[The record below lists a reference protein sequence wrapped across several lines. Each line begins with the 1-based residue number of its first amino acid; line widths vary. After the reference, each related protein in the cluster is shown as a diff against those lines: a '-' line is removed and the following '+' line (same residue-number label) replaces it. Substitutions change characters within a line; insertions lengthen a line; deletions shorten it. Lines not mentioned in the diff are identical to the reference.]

1 MTLKMAGGD
10 PISRDAFKQKIGR
23 VATALKNEGLREGD
37 SVALL
42 LRNDLTFLEVEQ
54 AAAITGI
61 LPVPL
66 NWHNAP
72 EETRYVLEDC
82 GAKLVVAHSDLYNAA
97 GSAAF
102 PDGVKVV
109 ILSTPPSVREAFG
122 LAPSTADLP
131 DAAVEYTAWRDACE
145 PTFQDNPPMPS
156 SVIYTSG
163 TTGHPKGVVRNPRTA
178 EQAMASRNALIEIY
192 GLAGIEG
199 ATVRTAIIGP
209 HYHAAPTTHANFCYS
224 RGADIVVVPRFDAE
238 ALLALIE
245 KERITHLNMVPIMFS
260 RMLKLPPEVRSA
272 YDLSSLRYISHA
284 AAPCPPDV
292 KRAMIEW
299 LGPIIS
305 EFYGS
310 TEMGNIT
317 LCSSQEWLER
327 PGTVG
332 RKLKGAG
339 LLVVDD
345 AGNEVPPNT
354 IGTILGRGP
363 GLTDFV
369 YRNREDETTGCFM
382 NGLIVP
388 GDAGY
393 VDEDGY
399 LFICD
404 RNKDMIISGGVNIY
418 PAEIEAVL
426 HAMDD
431 IADCAVFGIPDE
443 EYGESICAHVQMQE
457 GASRDPKAIQDRLRD
472 KLAGYKVPRKIVFED
487 ALPREDS
494 GKVKKFHLRAPYW
507 EAAGRRI

>member
-1 MTLKMAGGD
+1 MTLKMAGGETL
-10 PISRDAFKQKIGR
+10 SRDAFRQQVGR
-23 VATALKNEGLREGD
+23 VASALVQEGLREGD
-37 SVALL
+37 CVALL

-54 AAAITGI
+54 AAAITGM
-61 LPVPL
+61 LAVPL

-72 EETRYVLEDC
+72 QETRYVLEDC
-82 GAKLVVAHSDLYNAA
+82 GAKVVVAHSDLYQVA
-97 GSAAF
+97 GPAAF
-102 PDGVKVV
+102 PAGVKVV
-109 ILSTPPSVREAFG
+109 ILSTPAAVREAFA
-122 LAPSTADLP
+122 LPPSTADLP
-131 DAAVEYTAWRDACE
+131 EGAVEYTAWRDACT
-145 PTFQDNPPMPS
+145 PTFRDNAPMPS

-163 TTGHPKGVVRNPRTA
+163 TTGHPKGVVRIPRTA
-178 EQAMASRNALIEIY
+178 EQALASRNALIACY
-192 GLAGIEG
+192 GLTGSDG
-199 ATVRTAIIGP
+199 AQVRTAIIGP
-209 HYHAAPTTHANFCYS
+209 HYHAAPTVHANFCYG

-238 ALLALIE
+238 ELLALIE

-260 RMLKLPPEVRSA
+260 RLLKLPKQVRDA

-292 KRAMIEW
+292 KRGMIDW

-317 LCSSQEWLER
+317 LCSSSEWLER

-332 RKLKGAG
+332 RKLPGAG
-339 LLVVDD
+339 LQIVDA

-354 IGTILGRGP
+354 IGTILGRAP
-363 GLTDFV
+363 GITDFV
-369 YRNREDETTGCFM
+369 YRNREEESAACFM

-393 VDEDGY
+393 VDEEGY

-426 HAMDD
+426 HAMDEV
-431 IADCAVFGIPDE
+431 ADCAVFGIPDE
-443 EYGESICAHVQMQE
+443 EYGESICAHILLQDGV
-457 GASRDPKAIQDRLRD
+457 ARDAKAIQARMRDR
-472 KLAGYKVPRKIVFED
+472 LAGYKVPRRIVFED
-487 ALPREDS
+487 TLPREDS

>member
-1 MTLKMAGGD
+1 MTLTMVGGETL
-10 PISRDAFKQKIGR
+10 SREAFRTRAGR
-23 VATALKNEGLREGD
+23 VATALLNEGLREGD

-61 LPVPL
+61 HAVPL

-82 GAKLVVAHSDLYNAA
+82 AAKVVVAHSDLYHVA
-97 GSAAF
+97 GANAF
-102 PDGVKVV
+102 PPNVTVV
-109 ILSTPPSVREAFG
+109 VLPTPAALCDAFDIGPSSVAQPQNTVDYR
-122 LAPSTADLP
+122 
-131 DAAVEYTAWRDACE
+131 AWRDACE
-145 PTFQDNPPMPS
+145 PMINDKPPMPS

-163 TTGHPKGVVRNPRTA
+163 TTGHPKGVVRNPRTT
-178 EQAMASRNALIEIY
+178 EQAKASRVALMQIY
-192 GLAGIEG
+192 GLAGE
-199 ATVRTAIIGP
+199 AQVRTAVIGP
-209 HYHAAPTTHANFCYS
+209 HYHAAPTVHANFCYS
-224 RGADIVVVPRFDAE
+224 FGADIFVVARFDAE
-238 ALLALIE
+238 QLLALIE
-245 KERITHLNMVPIMFS
+245 RERITHLNMVPIMFS
-260 RMLKLPPEVRSA
+260 RMLKLPKEVREA

-292 KRAMIEW
+292 KRAMVEW
-299 LGPIIS
+299 LGPIVN

-317 LCSSQEWLER
+317 LCTSQEWLER

-332 RKLKGAG
+332 RKLEGAG
-339 LLVVDD
+339 LQIVDD
-345 AGNEVPPNT
+345 LGNEVPPNT
-354 IGTILGRGP
+354 IGTVLGRAP

-369 YRNREDETTGCFM
+369 YRNREDKSAASFM

-393 VDEDGY
+393 VDDEGY

-426 HAMDD
+426 HGMEE

-443 EYGESICAHVQMQE
+443 EFGKSVCAHIQL
-457 GASRDPKAIQDRLRD
+457 RDGQRPDAAAIQSRMRE
-472 KLAGYKVPRKIVFED
+472 KLAGYKVPRTIVFAD
-487 ALPREDS
+487 TLPREDT
-494 GKVKKFHLRAPYW
+494 GKVKKFQLRTPYW
-507 EAAGRRI
+507 EASGRRI